1 VPTGGDGQSPT
12 RADLGPLPSGHHGL
26 SPQEVAESQRERLLA
41 AVSELT
47 AEHGYGQT
55 AIAEIAKRATVAN
68 RVFYANFKSKEDAFI
83 DAFDAVAD
91 HLSRLIAEAA
101 EPLEDWSQRIVA
113 GLSVTVAFFASEPV
127 LARFCL
133 VAPFTATS
141 RIAAHCRD
149 RISIALPYLAAGRPQ
164 RPEGGD
170 LPASTED
177 SLVGGVVSQLSRSVL
192 GDADLTAQLPD
203 LVEFVLGPYLG
214 LDDARRL
221 ASAL

>member
-1 VPTGGDGQSPT
+1 MPSGGEGQSPT

-26 SPQEVAESQRERLLA
+26 SPQQVAESQRERLLA

-47 AEHGYGQT
+47 AERGYGQT

-113 GLSVTVAFFASEPV
+113 ALSVTVEFFEGEPV

-141 RIAAHCRD
+141 GIAAHCRD
-149 RISIALPYLAAGRPQ
+149 RLSVALPFLAAGRGQ

-177 SLVGGVVSQLSRSVL
+177 SLVGGVVAQLSRSVL
-192 GDADLTAQLPD
+192 GDSDLTAQLPD
-203 LVEFVLGPYLG
+203 LVEFVLAPYLG